1 MKKMLSRVA
10 ESLYW
15 MNRNIER
22 AGNIARFIDVNFR
35 LMLDLPAGTDVQWDA
50 LVRITGDYP
59 TFINRYHE
67 ATRDTVIQFLS
78 FDRENGNSIVSC
90 IRTAREN
97 ARTVREI
104 ISSEMGE
111 QLNQLYIAV
120 TEAANRRVDSPEEF
134 LAGIGLATQLY
145 TGLTHTTM
153 SHGQAWH
160 FARLGR
166 MIERADQTSRIID
179 LKYFILLPSVDDVG
193 SPFDEIQWNAV
204 LGSAS
209 ALEAYRQKHGRVS
222 PNCVV
227 ELLVLDREFPRSIHF
242 CLAQANQSLHATSR
256 TPSDTFS
263 NAAEHRLGQLR
274 SEVAYTRVADIMTG
288 GLHEYLDA
296 FQAKLAVVDRAIHET
311 FFEPAEGWGLTHYQ
325 SQGQGW

>member
-10 ESLYW
+10 ESIYW

-35 LMLDLPAGTDVQWDA
+35 LILDLPAGTTLQWDA

-59 TFINRYHE
+59 AFIERYKT

-78 FDRENGNSIVSC
+78 FDAENPNSIISC

-104 ISSEMGE
+104 ISSEMWE
-111 QLNQLYIAV
+111 QVNRLYLAV
-120 TEAANRRVDSPEEF
+120 SDAANRRLESPEEF
-134 LAGIGLATQLY
+134 FTDVKLGTQLY
-145 TGLTHTTM
+145 TGLAHTTM

-160 FARLGR
+160 FARLAR

-179 LKYFILLPSVDDVG
+179 VKYFILLPSVEDIG
-193 SPFDEIQWNAV
+193 TPLDEIQWNAV

-222 PNCVV
+222 PNCVA
-227 ELLVLDREFPRSIHF
+227 EFLVLDREFPRSVHF
-242 CLAQANQSLHATSR
+242 CLTQADQSLHAISR
-256 TPSDTFS
+256 TPSDTFA
-263 NAAEHRLGQLR
+263 NAAERRIGQIRAELD
-274 SEVAYTRVADIMTG
+274 YTRVADIMSG
-288 GLHEYLDA
+288 GLHEYLGA
-296 FQAKLAVVDRAIHET
+296 FQTKLAAVNSAIHET
-311 FFEPAEGWGLTHYQ
+311 FFELRPMGTSGRPQTR
-325 SQGQGW
+325 